1 MKNGMNDTIGNGLR
15 AEKKN
20 GLFLEKKI
28 GKKAG
33 WKAGYKKIICMLMIA
48 FCFVLPAI
56 SCGNHDSQDDKSGKH
71 IRIFYVN
78 LDEDRI
84 EGIEY
89 ELQSEDVVEQIK
101 EAIVMLSTTP
111 KKKELKATISL
122 ELGTPDC
129 TLDEEQLTIRFN
141 ENYSLMPPTKEV
153 LVRAA
158 IVRTLC
164 QLEGVSFVQFNING
178 EPLLN
183 SSGELVGKMNSAQ
196 FIDNDGKEISAYDEV
211 TIQLY
216 FANESGDKLVPVKR
230 TVEYNTNVSME
241 KLVMEQLLK
250 GPDESGGYATINP
263 ATKVNNI
270 TITDGICYVNL
281 SKEFLT
287 QVYNLNS
294 EVTIYSIVNSL
305 VELNNVNKVQIL
317 VDGDSKLTFRETIS
331 LESTFGRNL
340 DLIEAK

>member
-1 MKNGMNDTIGNGLR
+1 MRSGMKTEKKSDVK
-15 AEKKN
+15 AEKKFGMKS
-20 GLFLEKKI
+20 GL
-28 GKKAG
+28 KKAF
-33 WKAGYKKIICMLMIA
+33 CMLVIA
-48 FCFVLPAI
+48 FCFVLPAV
-56 SCGNHDSQDDKSGKH
+56 SCRNHVSEDDISGK
-71 IRIFYVN
+71 IIKVFYVN

-89 ELQSEDVVEQIK
+89 ELQTEDVVEQIK

-129 TLDEEQLTIRFN
+129 TLNEEQLTIRFD
-141 ENYSLMPPTKEV
+141 ENYNLMPPTKEV

-164 QLEGVSFVQFNING
+164 QLDGVSFVQFNING

-196 FIDNDGKEISAYDEV
+196 FIDNDGKEISAYDQV

-216 FANESGDKLVPVKR
+216 FANESGDKLIPVKR
-230 TVEYNTNVSME
+230 TVEYNTNISME
-241 KLVMEQLLK
+241 KLVMEQILK

-287 QVYNLNS
+287 QVYNVNS

-317 VDGDSKLTFRETIS
+317 IDGDSKLTFRETIS
-331 LESTFGRNL
+331 LESTFSRNL
-340 DLIEAK
+340 DLIETK